1 MATKYGAGAYTGQ
14 CPIGP
19 SKDYVSPLG
28 ISEHSAQEHPAS
40 LEDLTKLLKEAP
52 GSGKCLWIPDGVTME
67 VPNTVWGQTIKG
79 GFILAGNLAR
89 IKWNYYG
96 PTPASVGYMI
106 PMFNVQE
113 GAAISGVVFEGA
125 GGFGKY
131 GQNAGP
137 CGLRLSGQK
146 RTIIENSDLSAF
158 RGGGVWF
165 GDGAATITRWDDD
178 AQRNILRHVKISH
191 IQQYGFGYG
200 CGLQGARQSFL
211 IEASILEDCR
221 HLTMSSGGTTSAY
234 EVRYCLLGE
243 AVYANSNTGPA
254 RIQSHQVDVHGG
266 GTTNP
271 SYRAGKYLWI
281 HHNDFTANNTFS
293 EKPNVCIRGR
303 MADGGWA
310 LIELNWTKKKHG
322 SEPDGAYTDLETAGN
337 NRICLMGEEEGAVW
351 QGPKAFSAAGV
362 TVKDNWYGPTA
373 PPDDGN
379 PQPVANIVPITLT
392 APPVAVNTPYAVTA
406 TVENQGQAKGT
417 KTVEIGWIPPSGDKV
432 PLHEEPVTLEP
443 GATADVKQEGQASHV
458 GAYTFYCGDL
468 RAVLEIKEE
477 SEANL
482 AITKVEAM
490 VEPDGDVAILVTV
503 GNTGNLA
510 GTGTVTLI
518 GAANASQSV
527 TVAPGGSQVATFT
540 FRVGLN

>member
-14 CPIGP
+14 YPIGP
-19 SKDYVSPLG
+19 SKEYVSPLG

-52 GSGKCLWIPDGVTME
+52 GSGKCLWIPDGVAME

-79 GFILAGNLAR
+79 GFILAGNQAP
-89 IKWNYYG
+89 IKWKYYG
-96 PTPASVGYMI
+96 PTSGYMV
-106 PMFNVQE
+106 PLFNVQE
-113 GAAISGVVFEGA
+113 GAAISGIVFQ
-125 GGFGKY
+125 GGGGYGHY
-131 GQNAGP
+131 GQGAGP

-146 RTIIENSDLSAF
+146 RTIIENTDLSAF

-200 CGLQGARQSFL
+200 CGEQGARQSFL
-211 IEASILEDCR
+211 IEASIMEFCR
-221 HLTMSSGGTTSAY
+221 HLTMSSGGNTAAY

-243 AVYANSNTGPA
+243 AVYANSDKGPA
-254 RIQSHQVDVHGG
+254 TIQSHQVDVHGG

-281 HHNDFTANNTFS
+281 HHNDMSANNTFS

-303 MADGGWA
+303 MAEGGWA
-310 LIELNWTKKKHG
+310 LIEFNWTKKKHSG
-322 SEPDGAYTDLETAGN
+322 DPDGAYTDLETAGN
-337 NRICLMGEEEGAVW
+337 NRICLMGEQEGAVW
-351 QGPKAFSAAGV
+351 LGPKAFSLAGV
-362 TVKDNWYGPTA
+362 TVKDNWYGPTP

-379 PQPVANIVPITLT
+379 PGPVANIVAVALT
-392 APPVAVNTPYAVTA
+392 APPVAVNTPYTVTA
-406 TVENQGQAKGT
+406 TMENQGQAQGS
-417 KTVEIGWIPPSGDKV
+417 KTVEIGWLPPSGDKV
-432 PLHEEPVTLEP
+432 PLHTEAITLAP
-443 GATADVKQEGQASHV
+443 GAKGDVKQEGQAYHV
-458 GAYTFYCGDL
+458 GSYTFYCDSL

-477 SEANL
+477 SEAEL
-482 AITKVEAM
+482 AITKVEAL

-510 GTGTVTLI
+510 GTGTITLT
-518 GAANASQSV
+518 GAATGAQSV
-527 TVAPGGSQVATFT
+527 TVPPGGSQVATFVL
-540 FRVGLN
+540 RVGLS